1 MENEFILGSIDTP
14 SDPRD
19 YRLSDVTC
27 SNDEIEIPN
36 SFKLNDYIP
45 DNTKQIGNTCVSHV
59 LTKIKRYF
67 KNKDY
72 SIGFLYGYRKE
83 NQHQRTGLIP
93 REALSNM
100 CEFGDCYKEDFNY
113 ESEYPNI
120 LKYIENVG
128 ADNLLQKANKEKSI
142 SYIRLSKDEIKEY
155 MIKNNAPVMIIYKVY
170 DNFYDA
176 KINGGLVPS
185 IPSGDYKGNHAMG
198 CFGWNGDLLIN
209 DNSYGNVGDNGLFY
223 VDINSSI
230 IKEVWALT
238 DIKVEKP
245 VNKNDWEKY
254 LTPSGIKWK
263 YKKDGKYI
271 TNDWLN
277 IGNDWFRFNEYGIAL
292 QNEWFKDLNGYWYY
306 FNENCY
312 MKIGWLLDK
321 GNYYYLSPVHD
332 GYYGHM
338 VTDTVVD
345 GKYKIDSNG
354 CWDWKTIN

>member
-19 YRLSDVTC
+19 YRFDDVTC
-27 SNDEIEIPN
+27 SNDEIKIPN
-36 SFKLNDYIP
+36 SFKLDDYIP

-67 KNKDY
+67 KNKNY

-128 ADNLLQKANKEKSI
+128 TDNLLQKANKEKSI

-198 CFGWNGDLLIN
+198 CFGWDGDLLIN
-209 DNSYGNVGDNGLFY
+209 DNSWGNVGDNGLFY

-245 VNKNDWEKY
+245 INKDAWEKY
-254 LTPSGIKWK
+254 LTPSGTKWK
-263 YKKDGKYI
+263 YKKDGRYV

-292 QNEWFKDLNGYWYY
+292 QNEWFKDSNGYWFY
-306 FNENCY
+306 FDENCY
-312 MKIGWLLDK
+312 MKTGWLLDK
-321 GNYYYLSPVHD
+321 GNYYYLSPIHD
-332 GYYGHM
+332 GCYGHM